1 MAFNDLLSSS
11 FLFSIAIIIILIGG
25 IFAYVSYRM
34 SEQDH
39 KITSML
45 GLIST
50 MADELQFFRSRTERV
65 EREER
70 QDRTDNIMISP
81 VLDPNNLVPIVSNY
95 PTLISVSD
103 DESES
108 DSESESESESGS
120 EDDDQSEES
129 ESEDDDQEDDDQG
142 EEEEDDLTK
151 DVLNLEGEHETLDLE
166 ELEDLNRD
174 ETIKSIHLE
183 TPIDLNISKE
193 EEQSVDELFVGDLK
207 TISIMDLEE
216 SNKKP
221 DYKKMSLNKLREV
234 VVEKGLIVDASKMKK
249 PELLKLLGDE

>member
-65 EREER
+65 ERERER
-70 QDRTDNIMISP
+70 EERTDNIMISP

-108 DSESESESESGS
+108 ESDSESESGS

-129 ESEDDDQEDDDQG
+129 ESDEEEQDEDDQDED
-142 EEEEDDLTK
+142 ELTK
-151 DVLNLEGEHETLDLE
+151 EVLNLEGEHETLDLE

-193 EEQSVDELFVGDLK
+193 EEQAVDELFVGDLK

>member
-50 MADELQFFRSRTERV
+50 MAEELQFFRSRTERV
-65 EREER
+65 EREERQER

-81 VLDPNNLVPIVSNY
+81 VLDPNNLVPGINNY
-95 PTLISVSD
+95 PSLISVSD

-108 DSESESESESGS
+108 DDETES
-120 EDDDQSEES
+120 DD
-129 ESEDDDQEDDDQG
+129 ESEDDQSGDEDDDMD
-142 EEEEDDLTK
+142 EDDQEETDIK
-151 DVLNLEGEHETLDLE
+151 EILNLDDQDDQDDQDDTIDLDDLV
-166 ELEDLNRD
+166 DLNRD

-193 EEQSVDELFVGDLK
+193 EEPVDELFVGDLK

>member
-1 MAFNDLLSSS
+1 
-11 FLFSIAIIIILIGG
+11 
-25 IFAYVSYRM
+25 
-34 SEQDH
+34 
-39 KITSML
+39 
-45 GLIST
+45 

-65 EREER
+65 ERERER
-70 QDRTDNIMISP
+70 EDRTDNIMISP

-108 DSESESESESGS
+108 ESDSESESGS

-129 ESEDDDQEDDDQG
+129 ESDEEEQDEDDQE
-142 EEEEDDLTK
+142 EDELTK
-151 DVLNLEGEHETLDLE
+151 EVLNLEGEHETLDLE

-193 EEQSVDELFVGDLK
+193 EEPVDELFVGDLK

-234 VVEKGLIVDASKMKK
+234 VAEKGLIVDASKMKK

>member
-65 EREER
+65 ERERER
-70 QDRTDNIMISP
+70 EDRTDNIMISP

-108 DSESESESESGS
+108 ESDSESESGS

-129 ESEDDDQEDDDQG
+129 ESDEEEQDEDDQE
-142 EEEEDDLTK
+142 EDELTK
-151 DVLNLEGEHETLDLE
+151 EVLNLEGEHETLDLE

-193 EEQSVDELFVGDLK
+193 EEPVDELFVGDLK

-234 VVEKGLIVDASKMKK
+234 VAEKGLIVDASKMKK